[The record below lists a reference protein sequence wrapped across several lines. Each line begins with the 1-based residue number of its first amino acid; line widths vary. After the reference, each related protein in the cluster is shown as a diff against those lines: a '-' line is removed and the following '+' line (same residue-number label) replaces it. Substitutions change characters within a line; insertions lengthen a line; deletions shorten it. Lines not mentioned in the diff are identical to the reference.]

1 MSNNIKVICRFRP
14 QNSNELKHGGVPV
27 IEIDDNNETV
37 KVVGSSEFKGA
48 FTFDRIFGSA
58 TSQEEF
64 FNYSVR
70 STVEDVFNGYNGT
83 VFAYGQTGSGKTFTM
98 MGAETED
105 GTLRGVIP
113 RMVET
118 IFTSIHESPNTIEYT
133 VKVSYMEIYMER
145 IRDLLNPENDNLPI
159 HEERSR
165 GVYVKGLRDVYV
177 SSIPEVYEVM
187 KQGSS
192 ARIVAYTNMNAE
204 SSRSHSIFVINI
216 TQKNLNDGK
225 AKVGRLYL
233 VDLAGSEKVGKTG
246 ASGQVLEEAKKI
258 NKSLSALGMVINTLT
273 DGKSIHVPYRDSK
286 LTRILQESLG
296 GNSRTTLII
305 NCSPSSYNDA
315 ETISTLRFGMRAKSI
330 KNKAKVNQDLSP
342 AELKA
347 LLKSAKAQEISF
359 KSYIGALEGEVK
371 IWRMGG
377 TVPPEQY
384 ATLERARA
392 IGGRPAPAALPA
404 PSSGDAPSTPGRSG
418 SPSSTTSA
426 AAPTSSPSAPTSPGI
441 GARSSR
447 AGTPQGIG
455 SIISDVL
462 RPMTPAVAL
471 ADDEREEFLKR
482 ENELTDQLAEKETE
496 ITDLT
501 KVTQEM
507 TDEIQ
512 YLREESTALSI
523 ENKEV
528 GQDLQHI
535 KIQLDRTN
543 HANKEANITIEGY
556 KLSNA
561 EIARELAEAKQKV
574 TEMSLQQ
581 LDTGAVNKQKLKE
594 EKMAKMMSEIDP
606 SFVLNKD
613 EQELQAAFQNL
624 NIDSNTTGRP
634 TIVALTQRLN
644 EKVKELTKFQT
655 DNEDLRR
662 DNEQLNQK
670 YTDMLAKLNTLEL
683 EYEEL
688 LDRTIAEEEEHGDI
702 DITETIQELKN
713 RLEAQYGSKRDQL
726 IDELNETK
734 ADRDVKAHENSN
746 LRASVLELKE
756 IGAELKNQID
766 ELRTSTAEAA
776 ASESVS
782 SSTDPASLAQRE
794 RDIEILKKSM
804 MNKLKEFDVMRKAMM
819 RDLQMRCE
827 KIIELEVALDEARD
841 ENNML
846 RRKNVH
852 SVQQQKT
859 AILEKN
865 IAQLMSIQKELVDQ
879 NTNLKKESAMAE
891 RKLGARNERIDSLEA
906 LLLDT
911 QEKMASQRQ
920 KYETQLQILK
930 EKLGQS
936 RNVKA
941 TTTSTMSGILN
952 FGRIAKPLR
961 GGGGSANGSPNVAN
975 GSGEVNGTNGSS
987 ALSTITESPATPN
1000 KRTSWLGW
1008 SR

>member
-404 PSSGDAPSTPGRSG
+404 PS
-418 SPSSTTSA
+418 
-426 AAPTSSPSAPTSPGI
+426 
-441 GARSSR
+441 
-447 AGTPQGIG
+447 IG

-496 ITDLT
+496 IIDLT